1 MVKLYLEREEREKM
15 KKKIYTFTVDDED
28 YPSREF
34 KDNIKVIASLV
45 YDELKCLDYENPKP
59 ILVHGKKI
67 CDNVLY
73 ETDAFNRDCRY
84 TFASEKHENE
94 NYLYEPLLLDDKT
107 FGITVYDENI
117 TMYEM
122 TTIIDNVLKLL
133 RLNYQFSIDEF
144 SYISKDADDESKRG
158 MTIKKIMSHMHDKVN
173 SSLHEGKVRKLV
185 APMFMARMI
194 RG

>member
-1 MVKLYLEREEREKM
+1 MVELYLEREGREKM
-15 KKKIYTFTVDDED
+15 KKKIYTFTMDDED

-67 CDNVLY
+67 CDNILY
-73 ETDAFNRDCRY
+73 ETNVFNGDCRY
-84 TFASEKHENE
+84 TFISEKYGKE

-107 FGITVYDENI
+107 FGVTVYDENI
-117 TMYEM
+117 TMHEM

-185 APMFMARMI
+185 APMFMAKMI